1 MHCDICNKRRYKRHL
16 IYLEEDV
23 EERSVEVMLEE
34 GFGDKYL
41 IGQAFQAEGKQRAQV
56 RTQMTVW
63 CVCAQREEPRGWL
76 EYTG

>member
-1 MHCDICNKRRYKRHL
+1 M
-16 IYLEEDV
+16 
-23 EERSVEVMLEE
+23 MLEE